1 MDGATRY
8 LATNLGKTLE
18 HQGRSG
24 RWLAGSLGVS
34 ESLISKVLKRERTID
49 GGLAERIAL
58 VIGVPLF
65 LLFELH
71 ERSEEESLAER
82 IPA

>member
-8 LATNLGKTLE
+8 LATNLGRTLE
-18 HQGRSG
+18 HQGRTG
-24 RWLAGSLGVS
+24 RWLAHSLDVS
-34 ESLISKVLKRERTID
+34 ESLISKVLKRERSID
-49 GGLAERIAL
+49 GALADRIAL
-58 VIGVPLF
+58 IIGVPLF

-71 ERSEEESLAER
+71 DRSIEESQVEQ